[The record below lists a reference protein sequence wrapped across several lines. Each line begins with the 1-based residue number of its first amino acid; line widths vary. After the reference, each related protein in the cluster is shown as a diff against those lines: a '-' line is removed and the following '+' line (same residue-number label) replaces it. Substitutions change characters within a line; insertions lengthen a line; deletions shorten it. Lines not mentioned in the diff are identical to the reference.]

1 MRDDNHRNDPEP
13 GFKML
18 ERGFDSRL
26 NRVQLLVPI
35 DLHETLK
42 AEEAYQALQEELDRQ
57 RPDKEADLEEPTEA
71 RSRKPT
77 GSPAPPKTYEQQ
89 QKEADAAKERADA
102 WAQKAL
108 WDRHAVTSAR
118 KGSRGPRYP
127 VFQPEQALALHRRI
141 RLYHKEDC
149 DRFQRAYDE
158 IAGRGHLRNIA
169 MPSAAALQR
178 LADTQPHMA
187 PIVVFVQDQVELAGR
202 ACKPLRIPP
211 ILLVGEAGVGKTFF
225 AQGLASALCAPI
237 SIQRLDT
244 DLTSSVMLGSDR
256 KWSTSQHG
264 LLLELLALG
273 KAANPV
279 ILLDEIDKVN
289 RVDQRV
295 QAGLYSLLEP
305 VSARQVR
312 DISLDFEL
320 DASLVTWLA
329 TANDAGRLD
338 APLRSRFKEFH
349 IQVPTAEQ
357 CLMIAVE
364 VIHATIRNAA
374 VPGLSEETGR
384 LERDLAHLTARQI
397 QQATREA
404 IARAL
409 KAGRT
414 RLARQDLP
422 AWVLGRDESPNE
434 YLH

>member
-1 MRDDNHRNDPEP
+1 MKRKSNFDPELEP
-13 GFKML
+13 GFKRL
-18 ERGFDSRL
+18 ERGLYDARL
-26 NRVQLLVPI
+26 NRVDLLVPI
-35 DLHETLK
+35 HLFETLE
-42 AEEAYQALQEELDRQ
+42 AEERAQEAQAELDRQ
-57 RPDKEADLEEPTEA
+57 AEAKEKHPSEA
-71 RSRKPT
+71 RSGKAT
-77 GSPAPPKTYEQQ
+77 DSPAPSKTYEQQ
-89 QKEADAAKERADA
+89 QKEAEQAKERADVS
-102 WAQKAL
+102 AQKAL
-108 WDRHAVTSAR
+108 WDFHAALADR
-118 KGSRGPRYP
+118 EKSRGLRYP
-127 VFQPEQALALHRRI
+127 VFEPEQALALYNRT
-141 RLYHKEDC
+141 RLYHKDERS
-149 DRFQRAYDE
+149 RFQHVYDE
-158 IAGRGHLRNIA
+158 IADSGHLRNLA

-178 LADTQPHMA
+178 LAVTQPHMA
-187 PIVVFVQDQVELAGR
+187 PVVAFVQDQVELAGR

-225 AQGLASALCAPI
+225 AQGLASALCAPL

-264 LLLELLALG
+264 LLFELLALG
-273 KAANPV
+273 EAANPV

-289 RVDQRV
+289 RIDQRV

-357 CLMIAVE
+357 CLVLAVE
-364 VIHATIRNAA
+364 VIRTTVRSAA
-374 VPGLSEETGR
+374 VPGFSEETGR

-397 QQATREA
+397 QHATREA

-422 AWVLGRDESPNE
+422 AWVLGRDEFLNE

>member
-1 MRDDNHRNDPEP
+1 MKRKSNFDPELEP
-13 GFKML
+13 GFKRL
-18 ERGFDSRL
+18 ERGLYDARL
-26 NRVQLLVPI
+26 NRVDLLVPI
-35 DLHETLK
+35 HLSETLE
-42 AEEAYQALQEELDRQ
+42 AEERAQEAQAELDRQ
-57 RPDKEADLEEPTEA
+57 AEAKEKHPSEV
-71 RSRKPT
+71 RSGKAT
-77 GSPAPPKTYEQQ
+77 DSPAPSKTYEQQ
-89 QKEADAAKERADA
+89 QKKAEAAKELGDAAD
-102 WAQKAL
+102 QRAL
-108 WDRHAVTSAR
+108 WDFHATLADR
-118 KGSRGPRYP
+118 EKSRGLRHP
-127 VFQPEQALALHRRI
+127 VFEPEQALALYNRT
-141 RLYHKEDC
+141 RLYHKEER
-149 DRFQRAYDE
+149 DRFQRVYDE
-158 IAGRGHLRNIA
+158 IADSGHLRNLA
-169 MPSAAALQR
+169 MPSTAALQR
-178 LADTQPHMA
+178 LAVTQPHMA
-187 PIVVFVQDQVELAGR
+187 PIVVFVLDQVELAGH

-211 ILLVGEAGVGKTFF
+211 ILLVGEAGVGKTHF
-225 AQGLASALCAPI
+225 AQGLARALCAPL

-244 DLTSSVMLGSDR
+244 DLTSSMMLGSDR

-264 LLLELLALG
+264 LLFELLALG
-273 KAANPV
+273 EAANPV

-357 CLMIAVE
+357 CLVLAVE
-364 VIHATIRNAA
+364 VIRATIRNAA
-374 VPGLSEETGR
+374 VPGFSEETGR